1 MFSIDDSCTADNVY
15 GLPDD
20 VTFDEVWA
28 VCVEKGW
35 EYGAE
40 FIPEDEFTDYIK
52 DLIQDA
58 YALPNLDNN
67 DWPYRHMIMDYYAAA
82 DEAKSDY
89 DEVELAGITYLVREM

>member
-1 MFSIDDSCTADNVY
+1 MFSIDDACTADNVY

-40 FIPEDEFTDYIK
+40 FIPEDEFTGYIK
-52 DLIQDA
+52 DLISDA
-58 YALPNLDNN
+58 YADVTPKSD
-67 DWPYRHMIMDYYAAA
+67 DWPYRHMTMDYDAAA

-89 DEVELAGITYLVREM
+89 DEVELAGVTYLVREI